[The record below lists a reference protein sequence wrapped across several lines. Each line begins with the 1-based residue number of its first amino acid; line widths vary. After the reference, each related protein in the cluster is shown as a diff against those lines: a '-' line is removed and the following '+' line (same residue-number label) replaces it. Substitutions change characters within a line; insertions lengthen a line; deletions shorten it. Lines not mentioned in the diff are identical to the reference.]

1 MREVVGEN
9 HLKKWLAVRDEY
21 CVDFEALKAKIK
33 KFRQSGLESGGE
45 YSYENLTF
53 KLLRRNG
60 YIEKLMGI
68 KTSLRDKKLSLPQ

>member
-33 KFRQSGLESGGE
+33 KERLK
-45 YSYENLTF
+45 ENLRKFRENFLEMYEILT
-53 KLLRRNG
+53 
-60 YIEKLMGI
+60 
-68 KTSLRDKKLSLPQ
+68 